1 MTIEEY
7 LIAKDEVRKK
17 LIKLK
22 CLEHILEKECAG
34 MSFFVDIHCSLQPYI
49 KTSLLKLAELSCQE
63 VLI

>member
-7 LIAKDEVRKK
+7 LIAKDEVRKE

-49 KTSLLKLAELSCQE
+49 KSALLKLAELSCQE